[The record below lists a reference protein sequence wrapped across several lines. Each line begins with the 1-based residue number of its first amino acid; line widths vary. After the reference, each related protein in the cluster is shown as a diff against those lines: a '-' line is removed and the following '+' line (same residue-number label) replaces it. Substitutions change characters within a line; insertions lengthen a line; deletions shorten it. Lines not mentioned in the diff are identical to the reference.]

1 MKQYAK
7 CLMLMV
13 VVLASRAMLAQSGT
27 AHAAHNST
35 LEVAVSYKF
44 SYANTTS
51 PYQFWQNGGSVEL
64 HGQFWKGLGVVG
76 RVDVLHNSNMQ
87 HTGIGLDL
95 VTAAAGPRYTLNP
108 GKGRFSYYGEV
119 LGGNSKGLNSKFPV
133 DSGFVD
139 NADSAAFLLGGG
151 VNYHVKRWLSMRLC
165 DAHWMRTDFP
175 NATTG
180 NQNTLVAGAGVV
192 FRLP

>member
-1 MKQYAK
+1 MKLYAK

-13 VVLASRAMLAQSGT
+13 VVLASSALFAQSGT
-27 AHAAHNST
+27 ANSPHGT
-35 LEVAVSYKF
+35 LEVAIGYKF

-76 RVDVLHNSNMQ
+76 RVDVLHNSDMQ
-87 HTGIGLDL
+87 HTGVGLDL
-95 VTAAAGPRYTLNP
+95 VTTVAGPRYTWTP
-108 GKGRFSYYGEV
+108 GKSRFSYYGEV
-119 LGGNSKGLNSKFPV
+119 LGGNSKGLNSQFPV
-133 DSGFVD
+133 DSGFVAS
-139 NADSAAFLLGGG
+139 ADSAAFLLGGG
-151 VNYHVKRWLSMRLC
+151 VNYHIKKWLGVRLL
-165 DAHWMRTDFP
+165 DTHWMRTDFP